1 MMSDKGERVSGP
13 IELDA
18 ANPRHRALKRLILG
32 RRDIEAALAAITY
45 LIREVKT
52 DQDAMFEA
60 LNCAAVICYS
70 RPFVAARKHPSLP
83 EKYSKLSGEKLQK
96 LHTDL
101 IGLRNKFV
109 AHRDETE
116 NKVWIIPKGSEVTWA
131 NGKGRGTVISPGHYT
146 HSRRLTLPSFGLFKA
161 LCELQMTR
169 LEQHITQEK
178 AVLFP

>member
-1 MMSDKGERVSGP
+1 MSGP

-45 LIREVKT
+45 VIQEVKT
-52 DQDAMFEA
+52 LQDRMFDP

-70 RPFVAARKHPSLP
+70 RPFVGRKKYPALP
-83 EKYSKLSGEKLQK
+83 KKYSEFSEEKLRQ
-96 LHTDL
+96 LHTDV
-101 IGLRNKFV
+101 IVLRNTFF

-116 NKVWIIPKGSEVTWA
+116 NKVLIIPKGTEITWG
-131 NGKGRGTVISPGHYT
+131 NGKGKGIAISHGDYT
-146 HSRRLTLPSFGLFKA
+146 QGRCLTLASFPLFKA
-161 LCELQMTR
+161 LCEFQSAR
-169 LEQHITQEK
+169 LKQHITQEK